1 MPNTYLPT
9 KEAELVVWLGNFIT
23 VANANLATLGLVAT
37 DVDPIKALQPV
48 YSTNLNDV
56 ETKKA
61 ALAAAV
67 GTKDATRDSILQKVR
82 ILVNK
87 IQANPAITVAM
98 KAQLGISTHEGGT
111 NLQHPVPPSNLVANM
126 QSDGSFYL
134 TWNRNGNAPRIQFVI
149 ESIVGTGTEWV
160 LLDVVTRTNYT
171 HQGISPGVQVKY
183 RIKARKG
190 TETSG
195 SSNVAIV
202 NAE

>member
-1 MPNTYLPT
+1 MPSTYYPS
-9 KEAELVVWLGNFIT
+9 KDAELVVWLGNFIT
-23 VANANLATLGLVAT
+23 VANANLATLGIVAT
-37 DVDPIKALQPV
+37 DVDPIKALQPI

-61 ALAAAV
+61 ALSASV
-67 GTKDATRDSILQKVR
+67 ETKDATKDSIIQKVR
-82 ILVNK
+82 LLVNK
-87 IQANPAITVAM
+87 IQANPAVTPSL
-98 KAQLGISTHEGGT
+98 KAQLGISTRTGST
-111 NLQHPVPPSNLVANM
+111 NPQHPVAPTDLVAEL
-126 QSDGSFYL
+126 QSDGSVNL

-149 ESIVGTGTEWV
+149 ESIVGTGTDWV

-171 HQGISPGVQVKY
+171 HLGVSPGEQVKY

-195 SSNVAIV
+195 SSNLAIV